1 MRQKVAKFQ
10 KIIIKDKLSTFNF
23 IFLIVSVLVIK
34 ELNLL
39 FYNTLDS
46 PDFNKY
52 IVYLQHFFDGQITN
66 KEHGLMYY
74 YIHSLNYSIFYSD
87 LNNFEFFIHR
97 SIQNVN
103 FYIYII
109 GLIGYYFLLQ
119 YLEFSNKTI
128 FATFIFIN
136 FFPPSISMRLV
147 FKPEILAFAL
157 LPWIILAL
165 EKFLKSKN
173 IKYLF
178 FAIPLLISALTI
190 KGNVL
195 VIISIYLLISYF
207 KIFIV
212 CPKKGL
218 FLIIVLSLVGFALMT
233 MENNKVNG
241 KSILDIQSGSTIEE
255 NYNFKAPPS
264 IIYKIDMFRMLSSPI
279 KHNHAKSF
287 LGITLLETTG
297 DYFDL
302 YWDNDASAYF
312 ENRKELISYEQSNEI
327 KSPKYDE
334 KKSSITIFQQR
345 MTDVYLYETIGLVIS
360 LFLFYFLLTY
370 TKKHKNFRKY
380 LIAIFIG
387 MLVLLFHSITGI
399 PKNNFDPL
407 VGDTFK
413 PLYYSFVF
421 IFSFAFLIAIMLK
434 ERKFRQFYIVLY
446 CFVIFFILGFPKNSD
461 FVPKTHMLQSI
472 QTSVYCPVEK
482 LIYLD
487 GTDFEDMNCS
497 KSISFNDD
505 SELSMY
511 RNKLEHKP
519 VNLFFLI
526 LNFIS
531 MACLTKNKKLFKN
544 S

>member
-1 MRQKVAKFQ
+1 MRQKVTKFQ

-74 YIHSLNYSIFYSD
+74 YVHSLNYSIFYSD

-119 YLEFSNKTI
+119 YLNFSNKTI

-165 EKFLKSKN
+165 EKFLKSKK

-178 FAIPLLISALTI
+178 FSIPLLISALTI

-195 VIISIYLLISYF
+195 VIISVYLLISYF
-207 KIFIV
+207 KVFIV
-212 CPKKGL
+212 CSKKRL
-218 FLIIVLSLVGFALMT
+218 FLIIVLSLIGFALIT
-233 MENNKVNG
+233 LENNKVNG

-264 IIYKIDMFRMLSSPI
+264 IIYKIDMFKMLSSPI

-327 KSPKYDE
+327 KPPIYDE
-334 KKSSITIFQQR
+334 KNSSITIFQQR

-360 LFLFYFLLTY
+360 IFLFYFLLTY

-497 KSISFNDD
+497 KSISFSED

-511 RNKLEHKP
+511 RNKIEHKP

>member
-1 MRQKVAKFQ
+1 MRQKIAKFQ

-23 IFLIVSVLVIK
+23 IFLIVSVLVVK

-109 GLIGYYFLLQ
+109 GLIGYYFLLR

-195 VIISIYLLISYF
+195 VIISVYLLISYF
-207 KIFIV
+207 KVFIV
-212 CPKKGL
+212 GQKKGL
-218 FLIIVLSLVGFALMT
+218 FLIIVLSLIGFALMT
-233 MENNKVNG
+233 LENNKVNG

-264 IIYKIDMFRMLSSPI
+264 IIYKIDIFKMLSSPI

-327 KSPKYDE
+327 KSPKYD
-334 KKSSITIFQQR
+334 KKNSSITIFQQR
-345 MTDVYLYETIGLVIS
+345 MTDVYLYETIGLIIS

-380 LIAIFIG
+380 LIAIFVG

-434 ERKFRQFYIVLY
+434 EQKFRQFYIILY

-497 KSISFNDD
+497 KSISLSKD
-505 SELSMY
+505 SELLMY
-511 RNKLEHKP
+511 RNKIEHKP

-531 MACLTKNKKLFKN
+531 MAYLTKNKKLFKN

>member
-1 MRQKVAKFQ
+1 MRQKVTKFQ

-74 YIHSLNYSIFYSD
+74 YVHSLNYSIFYSD

-109 GLIGYYFLLQ
+109 GLIGYYFLLR

-178 FAIPLLISALTI
+178 FAIPLLISTLTI

-195 VIISIYLLISYF
+195 VIISVYLLISYF
-207 KIFIV
+207 KVFIV
-212 CPKKGL
+212 CPKKSL
-218 FLIIVLSLVGFALMT
+218 FLIIVLSLIGFALMT
-233 MENNKVNG
+233 LENNKVNG

-264 IIYKIDMFRMLSSPI
+264 IIYKIDMFKMLSSPI

-327 KSPKYDE
+327 KPPIYDE
-334 KKSSITIFQQR
+334 KNSSITVFQQR

-360 LFLFYFLLTY
+360 IFLFYFLLTY

-497 KSISFNDD
+497 KSISFSED

-511 RNKLEHKP
+511 RNKIEHKP

-531 MACLTKNKKLFKN
+531 MAYLTKNKKLFKN